1 MRPSALLLLA
11 CLNVELIQLPVCPVG
26 TKSFVTVS
34 DVAVRMQ
41 TIVDNQNIHDMYFLY
56 SIVPPI
62 LGGRDTD
69 THRVSSFFMV
79 MNGYYCMS
87 DTKVGNI
94 SLSCKYSLP
103 KVYTECLSLLFPADI
118 FFSLI

>member
-1 MRPSALLLLA
+1 MTCISCIAYLLPFLA
-11 CLNVELIQLPVCPVG
+11 VETL
-26 TKSFVTVS
+26 
-34 DVAVRMQ
+34 
-41 TIVDNQNIHDMYFLY
+41 
-56 SIVPPI
+56 
-62 LGGRDTD
+62 
-69 THRVSSFFMV
+69 THIGLVLFFMV

-94 SLSCKYSLP
+94 SLFCKYSLP